1 MTEQS
6 IESAFPFSQ
15 SCENNKGPI
24 LEKLKK
30 ILVTNK
36 HVLEI
41 ASGTGQ
47 HATFFS
53 NELPHLAWQ
62 PTEIP
67 SQIRNLSL
75 RLTASQSVNLLPAVE
90 LDVDQEEWG
99 VPETEAIFTAN
110 SLHIISKE
118 SVKNFILQA
127 GEILKKRGRLI
138 VYGPFK
144 YNQRFTSSS
153 NADFDNMLRER
164 SSDSAIRDFEWICD
178 LCESENLFLETDFA
192 MPANNRLLLFKK
204 T

>member
-1 MTEQS
+1 MTGQS
-6 IESAFPFSQ
+6 IESALPFSQ

-153 NADFDNMLRER
+153 NADFDNVLRER
-164 SSDSAIRDFEWICD
+164 SSDSAIRDFEWVCD

-192 MPANNRLLLFKK
+192 MPANNRLLFFKK
-204 T
+204 A

>member
-1 MTEQS
+1 MTGQS
-6 IESAFPFSQ
+6 IESALPFSQ

>member
-30 ILVTNK
+30 ILVSNK

-53 NELPHLAWQ
+53 KELPHLAWQ

-67 SQIRNLSL
+67 SQIRNLNL

-164 SSDSAIRDFEWICD
+164 SSDSAIRDFEWVCD

>member
-1 MTEQS
+1 MTGQS
-6 IESAFPFSQ
+6 IESALPFSQ

-53 NELPHLAWQ
+53 NELRHLAWQ

-118 SVKNFILQA
+118 SVKNFILKA
-127 GEILKKRGRLI
+127 GEILRKSGRLI

-164 SSDSAIRDFEWICD
+164 SSDSAIRDFEWVCD